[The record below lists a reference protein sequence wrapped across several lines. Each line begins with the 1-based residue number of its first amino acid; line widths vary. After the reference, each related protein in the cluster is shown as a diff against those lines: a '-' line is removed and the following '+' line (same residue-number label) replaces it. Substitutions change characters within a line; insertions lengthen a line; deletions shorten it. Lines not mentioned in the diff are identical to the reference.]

1 MNLFKTPVD
10 KKQKIQFIVGF
21 AFFVMSLIFLIC
33 VFVFIFVSSRP
44 QNQGYDKIQNRIQS
58 GLANPDSYKVISVY
72 YKEDKRKQISDG
84 AVYQYKVYF
93 KCKNQV
99 GMDIYKTV
107 YYGYCPDIEE
117 AIYKYGSF
125 DGVFKYENS
134 FRYETTLAYEE
145 VRLR

>member
-1 MNLFKTPVD
+1 MNLLKTPVD
-10 KKQKIQFIVGF
+10 KKQKIKLIVSL
-21 AFFVMSLIFLIC
+21 AFGVMSLIFVIC
-33 VFVFIFVSSRP
+33 VFAFIFVSSRP
-44 QNQGYDKIQNRIQS
+44 ENQGYDKIQKRIQS
-58 GLANPDSYKVISVY
+58 GLVNPDSYKAISVY
-72 YKEDKRKQISDG
+72 CREDKQKQISDG

-134 FRYETTLAYEE
+134 FRYETATAYEE